1 MIRSLLLGLEVV
13 EDDAAL
19 LGLLAP
25 VLNNDAGAVDDL
37 AGVAL
42 TVKNAET
49 SPLAE
54 LLSVGHLDQG
64 DLVLGAQGNDEL
76 LVSLLLAG
84 LVQDTHVGLATV
96 EGLGSLTETAG
107 KTVVHESELQNTLE
121 GVQNRHGALG
131 GICGDFDFLGDLG
144 GVVLFYVRHLGGS
157 FSVSYVLEEIV
168 R

>member
-1 MIRSLLLGLEVV
+1 M
-13 EDDAAL
+13 
-19 LGLLAP
+19 
-25 VLNNDAGAVDDL
+25 
-37 AGVAL
+37 
-42 TVKNAET
+42 
-49 SPLAE
+49 
-54 LLSVGHLDQG
+54 
-64 DLVLGAQGNDEL
+64 LGAQGNDEL

-144 GVVLFYVRHLGGS
+144 GVVLFYVRLYMKQKGYMLAWCPALNFEG
-157 FSVSYVLEEIV
+157 FLEPPPSYGPSRFGRRRRFIIARDSGVPSWWFFFGVVRPRRDRKMIV
-168 R
+168 FGVRRKVAYN